1 MLATQTHF
9 RKSKISMINVLKK
22 ISAITIFSLITNIFY
37 FTQAKAAIDG
47 YYSCSIS
54 GNFLVSSNAVV
65 GNNYT
70 CEGAAV
76 IPDGVTDIGVS
87 AFGRSNLT
95 SVTIPDSVTLI
106 EQSAFQ
112 ETLLTSVTIP
122 DSVLT
127 IGIGAFSYNPVLS
140 SVTIGNSVTTI
151 GIDAFS
157 YNPVLSSVTIGNSV
171 TLIEQGAFRNTALI
185 SVIIP
190 ESVVTIGDV
199 AFFRNTALTSVTIG
213 NSVTTIGIYAFSEAG
228 LTSVTIPSSI
238 ATIGQGAFSFNTDLT
253 SVKFL
258 GNAPLNIDT
267 YNFGDAGASPGA
279 TAIVSSSALGF
290 GLDVTDYNP
299 GDNKWYGLIVSPVL
313 APAFTLSASSE
324 SRTVNTAAT
333 GFVVNSTGGAIESFA
348 INQTPPGMTFNTST
362 GTLTGTPN
370 TVAATTVY
378 TITAT
383 NLSGSTTQTFALT
396 VTAAQA
402 IVDISAAEAQA
413 AAEAAKKARE
423 QKELTEILAIIPK
436 IAELTLSLGEM
447 TKAIIIKKSIVSGL
461 AKKQPIKVTASELKQ
476 IQKLGKKLALEIA
489 ESNKGSVNEGAVASF
504 AEGVRILYGK

>member
-1 MLATQTHF
+1 
-9 RKSKISMINVLKK
+9 MINVLKK
-22 ISAITIFSLITNIFY
+22 ISAVTIFSLMINVFCV
-37 FTQAKAAIDG
+37 TQAKAASDG

-87 AFGRSNLT
+87 AFGRSSLT

-106 EQSAFQ
+106 EQGAFQ

-127 IGIGAFSYNPVLS
+127 IGLTAFGYNTVLS

-151 GIDAFS
+151 GAYAFIG
-157 YNPVLSSVTIGNSV
+157 NPALTTVTIGNSV
-171 TLIEQGAFRNTALI
+171 TLIDQGA
-185 SVIIP
+185 
-190 ESVVTIGDV
+190 
-199 AFFRNTALTSVTIG
+199 FRNTALTSVTIPDSVVTIGAEAFFRNTALTSATIG
-213 NSVTTIGIYAFSEAG
+213 NSVTSIGAYAFSETG

-238 ATIGQGAFSFNTDLT
+238 TTISQGAFSFNTDLT

-258 GNAPLNIDT
+258 GNAPSTIDN
-267 YNFGDAGASPGA
+267 YNFGDAGAPVGA
-279 TAIVSSSALGF
+279 TAIVSSSASGF
-290 GLDVTDYNP
+290 GLDVIDSNP
-299 GDNKWYGLIVSPVL
+299 GDDKWYGLIVSAVI

-324 SRTVNTAAT
+324 RRTVNTVAT
-333 GFVVNSTGGAIESFA
+333 GFSVNSTGGAIQSFA
-348 INQTPPGMTFNTST
+348 INQTPPGMSFNTTT

-370 TVAATTVY
+370 TVAATIAY
-378 TITAT
+378 TITGT
-383 NLSGSTTQTFALT
+383 NLSGSTTQTFTLT

-402 IVDISAAEAQA
+402 IVDTSAAKTRAE
-413 AAEAAKKARE
+413 AEAAKKARE
-423 QKELTEILAIIPK
+423 QKEIAEILAIIPNIGE
-436 IAELTLSLGEM
+436 IALSLGEM
-447 TKAIIIKKSIVSGL
+447 TIAIIMKKSVVSGS

-476 IQKLGKKLALEIA
+476 IQKLGKELALKIA

>member
-1 MLATQTHF
+1 
-9 RKSKISMINVLKK
+9 
-22 ISAITIFSLITNIFY
+22 
-37 FTQAKAAIDG
+37 
-47 YYSCSIS
+47 
-54 GNFLVSSNAVV
+54 
-65 GNNYT
+65 
-70 CEGAAV
+70 
-76 IPDGVTDIGVS
+76 
-87 AFGRSNLT
+87 
-95 SVTIPDSVTLI
+95 
-106 EQSAFQ
+106 
-112 ETLLTSVTIP
+112 
-122 DSVLT
+122 
-127 IGIGAFSYNPVLS
+127 
-140 SVTIGNSVTTI
+140 VTTI

-190 ESVVTIGDV
+190 ESVVTIGIE

-213 NSVTTIGIYAFSEAG
+213 NSVTTIGAYAFSEAG

-370 TVAATTVY
+370 TVAATTAY

-383 NLSGSTTQTFALT
+383 NLSGSTTQTFTLT

-402 IVDISAAEAQA
+402 IVDTSAAQAAAQAAARA

-447 TKAIIIKKSIVSGL
+447 TKAIIIKKSVVSGL